1 MTRFLLLCVF
11 LLSATLGAQSVIP
24 GFGFGTTSGTPEILQ
39 DPAAQPRALA
49 FSPDGRLWY
58 TEFATGQIR
67 IITTPTTT
75 PTLLATPFA
84 TVSAFVTS
92 PGTDMGLHGICF
104 DPAFTTNRFV
114 YVAHTSGTLGNPTLV
129 VKRFTEDTGTPNT
142 AQSGSETIIFGPIAM
157 TASGQRHGARIAFGP
172 DGKLYVTVGDG
183 GGAFSASG
191 VRAQDNAQNLGKIL
205 RLESSGAVPVDNPTS
220 GSPVFARGLRNPRGI
235 AFNPADNVPF
245 VTDSG
250 NDSPATVDELN
261 RVSQGGLNFGWS
273 AAGLSGDQTTAG
285 FTNPAFSFTAGTL
298 PSGAAFYPS
307 GASHF
312 PAAGFRTGVVYV
324 GGEST
329 PGRVWRVILHGA
341 NHTQGITAKQFASF
355 TQPVRD
361 LAFGPDGKMY
371 VATDGVLYRV
381 AYIGN
386 QSTNNPVANAGPDTS
401 YNEGT
406 NVTLSAGLS
415 SDADVGTTLTFTWR
429 QVGGSPTVTLT
440 NATTVNATFTA
451 PQVTFNQVLTFE
463 VLVEDGFGGFDS
475 DFVLITINN
484 VGGGG
489 GGGDGDGSNVGEEGG
504 CTAGQGALPLVM
516 FAMLGVAAW
525 RRRRSLKR

>member
-1 MTRFLLLCVF
+1 MTRFFLACLLVA
-11 LLSATLGAQSVIP
+11 SAALNAQSVIP

-104 DPAFTTNRFV
+104 DPAFSTNRFV
-114 YVAHTSGTLGNPTLV
+114 YVAHTSGTLGNPSLV
-129 VKRFTEDTGTPNT
+129 IKRFTEDTGTPNT
-142 AQSGSETIIFGPIAM
+142 ALAGSETTIFGPISM

-205 RLESSGAVPVDNPTS
+205 RLESSGAIPVDNPIS

-261 RVSQGGLNFGWS
+261 RVPQGALNFGWDVS
-273 AAGLSGDQTTAG
+273 GLSGDQTNAA

-298 PSGAAFYPS
+298 PSGAAFYPT
-307 GASHF
+307 GASNF
-312 PAAGFRTGVVYV
+312 PADGYRTGIIYV
-324 GGEST
+324 GGESAS
-329 PGRVWRVILHGA
+329 GRVWRVILHGA
-341 NHTQGITAKQFASF
+341 NSTLGITTKQFASF

-371 VATDGVLYRV
+371 VATDGVLYRI

-386 QSTNNPVANAGPDTS
+386 QSTNDPVANAGPDTS
-401 YNEGT
+401 FNEGAS
-406 NVTLSAGLS
+406 VTLSAGLS

-440 NATTVNATFTA
+440 NATAVNAGFTA

-463 VLVEDGFGGFDS
+463 VIVEDGFGGVDS

-484 VGGGG
+484 VGGSG
-489 GGGDGDGSNVGEEGG
+489 GGGDDGGSNVGEEGG
-504 CTAGQGALPLVM
+504 CASGQGALPLALLLL
-516 FAMLGVAAW
+516 FGAAAW
-525 RRRRSLKR
+525 KRRRHLKH